1 MPRLEKFSKKSILA
15 FSSWN
20 WAEKG
25 IGSEEVDAPER
36 RGFWDGVDLCTIPI
50 PISKA
55 IPTCV
60 FGKVDIYTFI
70 RNNLL

>member
-1 MPRLEKFSKKSILA
+1 MA

-25 IGSEEVDAPER
+25 IRSEEVDAPER
-36 RGFWDGVDLCTIPI
+36 RRFWDGVDLCKISIPI
-50 PISKA
+50 YKA

-60 FGKVDIYTFI
+60 FGKMDIYTFI